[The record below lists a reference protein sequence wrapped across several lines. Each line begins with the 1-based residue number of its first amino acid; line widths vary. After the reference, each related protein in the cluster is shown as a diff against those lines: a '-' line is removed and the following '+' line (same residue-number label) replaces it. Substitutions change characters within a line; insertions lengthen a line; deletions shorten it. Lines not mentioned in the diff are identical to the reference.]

1 MIFILILTI
10 FIHFNALMM
19 STLSIALI
27 GRLALMAGPTQR
39 FKVAVVVCAAV
50 CLRFNMVNR
59 RCCSNAAIPHAV
71 LTQVLVPRQN
81 ARAAYV
87 PSTAISPLLPGLA
100 LLMLLPSC
108 MNMVRAV
115 T

>member
-1 MIFILILTI
+1 MG
-10 FIHFNALMM
+10 
-19 STLSIALI
+19 TLSVALI
-27 GRLALMAGPTQR
+27 GGLTLMAGPAQR
-39 FKVAVVVCAAV
+39 LKVAVVVCATMCFGLDV
-50 CLRFNMVNR
+50 IDR
-59 RCCSNAAIPHAV
+59 RCCCNAAIPHAV

-87 PSTAISPLLPGLA
+87 PRTAISALLPGLA

-108 MNMVRAV
+108 MDMVRAV